1 MFFILLGLMDETAQI
16 GEVLEAIYSDEE
28 EFKALFSKLSA
39 KMVKNEKLAEKNRKI
54 LTAIRDQVGDLKQ
67 CQKQM
72 IDYAKKREEYRIYYD
87 HYRTKV
93 EGLKKKEMKKQNE
106 PVASG
111 DMNWF
116 KQDKSYLV
124 KNQGKFENA

>member
-1 MFFILLGLMDETAQI
+1 MEQFYINTECLMDETAQI

-93 EGLKKKEMKKQNE
+93 EGLKKKEMKK
-106 PVASG
+106 
-111 DMNWF
+111 
-116 KQDKSYLV
+116 
-124 KNQGKFENA
+124 

>member
-1 MFFILLGLMDETAQI
+1 M
-16 GEVLEAIYSDEE
+16 
-28 EFKALFSKLSA
+28 
-39 KMVKNEKLAEKNRKI
+39 
-54 LTAIRDQVGDLKQ
+54 TAIQDQVSDLKQ

-72 IDYAKKREEYRIYYD
+72 IDYAKKREEFRIYYD